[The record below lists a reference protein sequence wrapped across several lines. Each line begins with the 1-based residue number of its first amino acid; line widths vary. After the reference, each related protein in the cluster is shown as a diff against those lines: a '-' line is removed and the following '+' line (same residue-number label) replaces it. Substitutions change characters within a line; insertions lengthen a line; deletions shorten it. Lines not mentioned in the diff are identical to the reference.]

1 MSDFD
6 IDSSIANLE
15 RKLGG
20 SSSSFAPSA
29 APSTGGFSHSGSKF
43 HTVKYGVISALLSG
57 AILYFFR
64 PMWLYSIKFDEK
76 TDKCKLRLR
85 LMQTIL
91 AFIAMTVVFFVA
103 SKRIF

>member
-20 SSSSFAPSA
+20 SSSSFTPSA
-29 APSTGGFSHSGSKF
+29 AHSTGGFSHSGSKF
-43 HTVKYGVISALLSG
+43 HTIKYGVISALLSG
-57 AILYFFR
+57 AMLYFFR

-76 TDKCKLRLR
+76 TEKCKPRIR
-85 LMQTIL
+85 LMKAIL
-91 AFIAMTVVFFVA
+91 AFIVLTVVFFIV

>member
-20 SSSSFAPSA
+20 SSPAPI
-29 APSTGGFSHSGSKF
+29 STGISHAGSSTSTF
-43 HTVKYGVISALLSG
+43 GAVKHGVIASVLAG
-57 AILYFFR
+57 AILYLFK

-76 TDKCKLRLR
+76 TEKCKPRLR
-85 LMQTIL
+85 VMKAVLSFLVLTAVL
-91 AFIAMTVVFFVA
+91 FFIAKRVF
-103 SKRIF
+103 